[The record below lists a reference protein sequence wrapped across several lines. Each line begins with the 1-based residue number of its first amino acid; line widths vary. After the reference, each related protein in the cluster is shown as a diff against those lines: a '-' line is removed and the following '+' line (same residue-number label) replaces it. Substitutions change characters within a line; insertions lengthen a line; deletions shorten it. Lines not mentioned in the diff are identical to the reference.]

1 MEVSV
6 SNKEKKMSIVRV
18 ALFDGGSVKIVMG
31 LAGDPPVPVF
41 QFITPERARLEPG
54 TVTLQELT
62 MLHALTKEAIHQAVS
77 MCAIALDSGSENEE
91 ETDKK

>member
-1 MEVSV
+1 MSK
-6 SNKEKKMSIVRV
+6 KEKMNIVRV
-18 ALFDGGSVKIVMG
+18 ALFDGGSVKVVMG

-77 MCAIALDSGSENEE
+77 MCAVALDGGPEE
-91 ETDKK
+91 EKTPADEK

>member
-1 MEVSV
+1 MP
-6 SNKEKKMSIVRV
+6 NKEKLSVVRV

-62 MLHALTKEAIHQAVS
+62 MLHTLTKEAIHQAVS
-77 MCAIALDSGSENEE
+77 MCAIALDSGDESKE